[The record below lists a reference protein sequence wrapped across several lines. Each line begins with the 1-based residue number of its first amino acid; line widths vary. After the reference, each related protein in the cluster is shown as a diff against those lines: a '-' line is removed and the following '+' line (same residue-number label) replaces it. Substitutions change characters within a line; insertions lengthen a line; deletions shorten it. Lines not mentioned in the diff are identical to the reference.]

1 MWCEKWYCTIWAKT
15 TSRLCTVK
23 DIKLVIYSKNWIPE
37 NSGLKSEKI
46 DTTLF
51 FLQKWALKK
60 QKKIPN
66 IYFYF
71 ISYCYVSS
79 PPGSAIDS
87 SVMILVMIRRS
98 GTRYECTGL
107 LLFRNRSW
115 YIHTLYLIFWS
126 SLISSPTNGRQNPVE
141 KMHFR
146 RYRPNF

>member
-1 MWCEKWYCTIWAKT
+1 MHVMREMVLHNLGENHQ
-15 TSRLCTVK
+15 SVM
-23 DIKLVIYSKNWIPE
+23 YSKRHQT
-37 NSGLKSEKI
+37 SDLLKELNTRK
-46 DTTLF
+46 LR
-51 FLQKWALKK
+51 KWALKK

-98 GTRYECTGL
+98 GTRYEYTSFCSETEAS
-107 LLFRNRSW
+107 R
-115 YIHTLYLIFWS
+115 YIHTLYPIFWS
-126 SLISSPTNGRQNPVE
+126 SPISSPTNGRQ